1 MRDDECLYVLQFTHK
16 TDVQDNTN
24 IVRSIES
31 ALSFS
36 QFSGAET
43 GRLVGEIRLRGL
55 DRLIQCN
62 LLRLL
67 SSREWSRA

>member
-1 MRDDECLYVLQFTHK
+1 MRDDECLYALEFTHN
-16 TDVQDNTN
+16 TDVQDNTD
-24 IVRSIES
+24 IVRLIES
-31 ALSFS
+31 ALSFI

-55 DRLIQCN
+55 DRLIQYN
-62 LLRLL
+62 LLRLH

>member
-1 MRDDECLYVLQFTHK
+1 MRDYECLYTIQFTHK
-16 TDVQDNTN
+16 TEVQDNTD

-55 DRLIQCN
+55 DQLIKYN
-62 LLRLL
+62 LLRLH
-67 SSREWSRA
+67 SSRE